1 MENYKCNNCLDFFKT
16 KQQLDR
22 HMNKKNKC
30 TIKTNFQCITCNKYF
45 RSKYYL
51 KDHILNKCTSSTDII
66 VKDKPTDI
74 EIAIT
79 EILSST
85 IDDTLKTELLKKHNI
100 NLLDD
105 QILKIINSD
114 MNING
119 KMINLKSCIND
130 PKPHQTVIAN
140 ITNNTIIKNSH
151 NTTNI
156 MINNFEKEEI
166 SYLDNNYFNNLIMN
180 QHIEKGYVQLIK
192 DIYLNKEHPENG
204 TVKIENINNKYALVY
219 DNGKWNTILKYELR
233 ERLHKKNYT
242 ILKMHYDKLKNTMS
256 VPKREE
262 TYAFLKR
269 DDTTDPH
276 MMYVIDKIILLFY
289 NDDEKIV

>member
-22 HMNKKNKC
+22 HLSKKNKC
-30 TIKTNFQCITCNKYF
+30 TIKTNFQCFNCNKYF

-51 KDHILNKCTSSTDII
+51 KDHMVNKCTSLTDII
-66 VKDKPTDI
+66 LKDKPTDI

-85 IDDTLKTELLKKHNI
+85 IDDTLKTDLLKKHNI
-100 NLLDD
+100 NLSDD

-114 MNING
+114 MNMNG
-119 KMINLKSCIND
+119 KIINLKSCINE
-130 PKPHQTVIAN
+130 PKSHHTVIAN

-156 MINNFEKEEI
+156 MINNFGKEEI
-166 SYLDNNYFNNLIMN
+166 AYLDSEYFNNLIMN

-204 TVKIENINNKYALVY
+204 TVKIENINNKYALIY
-219 DNGKWNTILKYELR
+219 NNGKWDTILKYELR
-233 ERLHKKNYT
+233 ELLHKKNYT
-242 ILKMHYDKLKNTMS
+242 ILKMHYDKLKKSMS
-256 VPKREE
+256 IPKREE
-262 TYAFLKR
+262 TFAFLKR

-289 NDDEKIV
+289 NDDEKII

>member
-1 MENYKCNNCLDFFKT
+1 MENYKCNNCFDFFKT

-30 TIKTNFQCITCNKYF
+30 TIKTNFQCLNCNKYF

-51 KDHILNKCTSSTDII
+51 KDHIDNKCKPLTDII
-66 VKDKPTDI
+66 VKNTHSDI

-130 PKPHQTVIAN
+130 PKLHQTVIAN

-156 MINNFEKEEI
+156 MINNFGKEEI
-166 SYLDNNYFNNLIMN
+166 SYLDGDYFKNLIMN
-180 QHIEKGYVQLIK
+180 QHIETGYVQLIK

-233 ERLHKKNYT
+233 ELLHKKNYT

-256 VPKREE
+256 IPKREE

>member
-22 HMNKKNKC
+22 HLSKKNKC
-30 TIKTNFQCITCNKYF
+30 TIKTNFQCFNCNKYF

-51 KDHILNKCTSSTDII
+51 KDHVSNKCTSSTDLI
-66 VKDKPTDI
+66 VKDKHSDV

-130 PKPHQTVIAN
+130 PKSHQTVIAN

-156 MINNFEKEEI
+156 MINNFGKEEI
-166 SYLDNNYFNNLIMN
+166 AYLDSEYFNNLIMN

-233 ERLHKKNYT
+233 ELLHKKNYT
-242 ILKMHYDKLKNTMS
+242 ILKMHYDKLKKSMS
-256 VPKREE
+256 IPKREE

-289 NDDEKIV
+289 NDDEKII

>member
-22 HMNKKNKC
+22 HINKKNKC

>member
-1 MENYKCNNCLDFFKT
+1 MENYKCNNCFDYFKT

-30 TIKTNFQCITCNKYF
+30 TIKTNFQCLNCNKYF

-51 KDHILNKCTSSTDII
+51 KDHIDNKCKPLTDII
-66 VKDKPTDI
+66 VKNTNSDI

-156 MINNFEKEEI
+156 MINNFGKEEI
-166 SYLDNNYFNNLIMN
+166 SYLDGDYFKNLIMN
-180 QHIEKGYVQLIK
+180 QHIETGYVQLIK

-233 ERLHKKNYT
+233 ELLHKKNYT

>member
-30 TIKTNFQCITCNKYF
+30 TIKTNFQCFNCNKYF

-51 KDHILNKCTSSTDII
+51 KDHIINKCTPSTDII
-66 VKDKPTDI
+66 VKDKSTDI

-85 IDDTLKTELLKKHNI
+85 IDVSLKTELLKKHNI

-156 MINNFEKEEI
+156 MINNFGKEEI
-166 SYLDNNYFNNLIMN
+166 SYLDTNYFSNLIMN

-289 NDDEKIV
+289 NDDEKVV

>member
-1 MENYKCNNCLDFFKT
+1 MENYKCNNCFDYFKT

-30 TIKTNFQCITCNKYF
+30 TIKTNFQCLNCNKYF

-51 KDHILNKCTSSTDII
+51 KDHIDNKCKPLTDII
-66 VKDKPTDI
+66 VKNTHSDI

-156 MINNFEKEEI
+156 MINNFGKEEI
-166 SYLDNNYFNNLIMN
+166 SYLDGDYFKNLIMN
-180 QHIEKGYVQLIK
+180 QHIETGYVQLIK

-233 ERLHKKNYT
+233 ELLHKKNYT

>member
-1 MENYKCNNCLDFFKT
+1 MENYKCNNCFDFFKT

-30 TIKTNFQCITCNKYF
+30 TIKTNFQCFNCNKYF

-51 KDHILNKCTSSTDII
+51 KDHIVNKCTLSTDII

-85 IDDTLKTELLKKHNI
+85 IDVSLKTELLKKHNI

-130 PKPHQTVIAN
+130 PKSHQTVIAN
-140 ITNNTIIKNSH
+140 ITNNTIIKNSN

-156 MINNFEKEEI
+156 MINNFGKEEI
-166 SYLDNNYFNNLIMN
+166 SYLDSNYFKNLIMN
-180 QHIEKGYVQLIK
+180 QHIETGYVQLIK

-233 ERLHKKNYT
+233 ELLHKKNYT

>member
-30 TIKTNFQCITCNKYF
+30 TIKTNFQCFNCNKYF

-51 KDHILNKCTSSTDII
+51 KDHIVNKCTSSTDII
-66 VKDKPTDI
+66 VKDKSTDI
-74 EIAIT
+74 EIAIS

-119 KMINLKSCIND
+119 KIINLKSCIND
-130 PKPHQTVIAN
+130 PKSHQTVIAN
-140 ITNNTIIKNSH
+140 ITNNTIIKNSN

-156 MINNFEKEEI
+156 MINNFGKEEI
-166 SYLDNNYFNNLIMN
+166 SYLDSNYFNNLIMN
-180 QHIEKGYVQLIK
+180 QHIETGYVQLIK

-233 ERLHKKNYT
+233 ELLHKKNYT

>member
-1 MENYKCNNCLDFFKT
+1 
-16 KQQLDR
+16 
-22 HMNKKNKC
+22 MNKKNKC
-30 TIKTNFQCITCNKYF
+30 TIKTNFQCLNCNKYF

-51 KDHILNKCTSSTDII
+51 KDHIDNKCKPLTDII
-66 VKDKPTDI
+66 VKNTHSDI

-156 MINNFEKEEI
+156 MINNFGKEEI
-166 SYLDNNYFNNLIMN
+166 SYLDGDYFKNLIMN
-180 QHIEKGYVQLIK
+180 QHIETGYVQLIK

-233 ERLHKKNYT
+233 ELLHKKNYT